1 MKASNRE
8 IIRLD
13 ASNVEQILKK
23 AQQGGCPLPLWNN
36 LNGTLY
42 RLDCTAI
49 KPLSKACEKPVS
61 KQSIGNY
68 GIPPQNTKDHY
79 VLEISIHDEKV
90 YLIFHGHVDPMYLI
104 VMAHLY
110 GRNLYD
116 KIRFVS
122 FGNVVYSPEHKTGQI
137 LINAVKRR
145 RRPSI
150 ASLLNC

>member
-1 MKASNRE
+1 MNASNRK

-23 AQQGGCPLPLWNN
+23 AKQGGCPIPLWNS

-42 RLDCTAI
+42 RLDCTEI
-49 KPLSKACEKPVS
+49 KFLSKACEKPVS
-61 KQSIGNY
+61 SQNVRDY
-68 GIPPQNTKDHY
+68 GIPQQNVSNHY

-90 YLIFHGHVDPMYLI
+90 YLIFHSYVDPIYI
-104 VMAHLY
+104 VVMAHLY
-110 GRNLYD
+110 GRNLYG
-116 KIRFVS
+116 KVRFVG
-122 FGNVVYSPEHKTGQI
+122 FGNVVYSPEHKIGQI

-145 RRPSI
+145 RKPSI